1 MDLFMVGGDSGV
13 IGNFSAPYAF
23 VKSKGLGGGVAGKG
37 KGKGKGGNKGGL
49 DLTLSN
55 QNKKNAQK
63 YYLNMKKNAYM

>member
-23 VKSKGLGGGVAGKG
+23 VKSKGLDGGVA
-37 KGKGKGGNKGGL
+37 GKGKGGNKGGL